1 MLEVNS
7 KCNPVTANDLSFV
20 QMEIR
25 NIFKQNQP
33 EYRKVL
39 GVSWNK
45 NNDKFVFDFSNII
58 EIANE
63 IDSTKRNILKLIGML
78 FDTLGLISPIVLQPK
93 LLFKKLC
100 ASKYDS
106 DSILSAEY
114 IRNWHKFMNELNSLK
129 SISVDRSA
137 LCNCKVKQVELHG
150 FCDSSID
157 AIDVYV
163 RVVCQHWVKV
173 SLCESKCRLAP
184 SKSYTIPGLEF
195 MFAVVQIDI
204 HSQRSC
210 WM

>member
-1 MLEVNS
+1 MLDVNS

-39 GVSWNK
+39 GVTWNK

-58 EIANE
+58 EIVNE
-63 IDSTKRNILKLIGML
+63 IDSAKRNILKLI
-78 FDTLGLISPIVLQPK
+78 FDTLGLISPIVLQLK

-100 ASKYDS
+100 LSKYDS

-114 IRNWHKFMNELNSLK
+114 IRNWYKFINELNSLK
-129 SISVDRSA
+129 SISVDRSV

-150 FCDSSID
+150 FCDGSID
-157 AIDVYV
+157 TYCANVYV
-163 RVVCQHWVKV
+163 SVW
-173 SLCESKCRLAP
+173 ESKC
-184 SKSYTIPGLEF
+184 
-195 MFAVVQIDI
+195 
-204 HSQRSC
+204 
-210 WM
+210 